1 MFAPAMSH
9 ARRQQ
14 YRHIARTAGYALAAA
29 LALLAAPSASRGGGE
44 ALVVATLLLA
54 AGLTWAACRAQR
66 LANRW
71 RVGAD
76 SEGAVEDALKNL
88 VGSGWAVRSGV
99 PWPGGGDVDHLV
111 RSPNGLGFA
120 IETKTRTFSQQHLR
134 RTAATARWAARS
146 RRRYPRGV
154 LPILCVVRA
163 RGVESRCGDIVV
175 VSLDRLLGV
184 LDRLALSVEHKPRGR
199 ARLTRAGA
207 GNGRFEGSD
216 AESDHRAGSWPAV
229 G

>member
-1 MFAPAMSH
+1 MFAPIMSH

-14 YRHIARTAGYALAAA
+14 YRHITRTAGYALAAA
-29 LALLAAPSASRGGGE
+29 VTLVAAPSASRGGGE
-44 ALVVATLLLA
+44 ALMVFPLVLV
-54 AGLTWAACRAQR
+54 AGLITAACRSQR
-66 LANRW
+66 LATRW
-71 RVGAD
+71 RAGAD
-76 SEGAVEDALKNL
+76 SEQAVQHALKSL

-146 RRRYPRGV
+146 RRLSAGV

-163 RGVESRCGDIVV
+163 RRVESRCGDVVV
-175 VSLDRLLGV
+175 VSLDRLLGM
-184 LDRLALSVEHKPRGR
+184 LDRLALSVERKPRGR
-199 ARLTRAGA
+199 AGLTRARA
-207 GNGRFEGSD
+207 GHARFQGSD
-216 AESDHRAGSWPAV
+216 AESDDRAGSELAA